1 MWVTVIVVAKLD
13 LSPGRDHV
21 PAWNSAWQA
30 IPYKDTEGREKNHLH
45 DNHDTPP
52 QMGYEGVTG
61 FPFPGYKLA
70 TETYRVSVR
79 KTRVET
85 RVASGSRQI
94 TSSLGPRAAA

>member
-1 MWVTVIVVAKLD
+1 MFQPGTLPGR
-13 LSPGRDHV
+13 LSPTKIQRV
-21 PAWNSAWQA
+21 ERKTISMTTM
-30 IPYKDTEGREKNHLH
+30 IP
-45 DNHDTPP
+45 PP